1 VAPTLGTPAD
11 KKAHEPEER
20 TPEKIQE
27 REKQPKSNNSTSN
40 ARPQNDTGKGPSA
53 TKANTST
60 TKPRRSMSVGDRLSP
75 VGASN
80 TSRPGPASHPARL
93 DWPGSKY
100 APSAEGNRSVGDD
113 YEYREVEEVHQ
124 QGQQGPATSTYKMY
138 RNGKALIAVRDA
150 FPKLLHLSGKADTED
165 LPVSELQSNTSRYS
179 SMELV
184 LNRQG
189 NQIYYWTF
197 SLGSSDGRGGK
208 NTSAYFR
215 DTPGVF
221 NSRNGQEDIEA
232 ENRAERRKQSTS
244 KVDKKLR
251 EREKAEMQKK
261 KVYEDQ
267 SLVILLYNE
276 QVIGSFFGNALQ
288 LSVIGLYATIVIT
301 IGRFIRIIFDRI
313 SQRVMYEELPNTK
326 QLFEICGG
334 IFIAQQEGDLVREKQ
349 LYDLLILM
357 YRSPEALIKIT
368 GTRLQHKEEDDSS
381 VIDSAESTSK
391 GSSFSDRKK

>member
-1 VAPTLGTPAD
+1 
-11 KKAHEPEER
+11 
-20 TPEKIQE
+20 
-27 REKQPKSNNSTSN
+27 
-40 ARPQNDTGKGPSA
+40 
-53 TKANTST
+53 
-60 TKPRRSMSVGDRLSP
+60 
-75 VGASN
+75 
-80 TSRPGPASHPARL
+80 
-93 DWPGSKY
+93 
-100 APSAEGNRSVGDD
+100 
-113 YEYREVEEVHQ
+113 
-124 QGQQGPATSTYKMY
+124 MY
-138 RNGKALIAVRDA
+138 RNGKALIAVKDA
-150 FPKLLHLSGKADTED
+150 FPKLLHLNGKADTED
-165 LPVSELQSNTSRYS
+165 LPVSELQSNTSKYS

-215 DTPGVF
+215 DTPGIF
-221 NSRNGQEDIEA
+221 NSRNTQEEIEA

-261 KVYEDQ
+261 KVYDDQ

-326 QLFEICGG
+326 QLFELCGG
-334 IFIAQQEGDLVREKQ
+334 IFIA
-349 LYDLLILM
+349 
-357 YRSPEALIKIT
+357 
-368 GTRLQHKEEDDSS
+368 
-381 VIDSAESTSK
+381 
-391 GSSFSDRKK
+391 

>member
-1 VAPTLGTPAD
+1 MA
-11 KKAHEPEER
+11 
-20 TPEKIQE
+20 I
-27 REKQPKSNNSTSN
+27 
-40 ARPQNDTGKGPSA
+40 
-53 TKANTST
+53 
-60 TKPRRSMSVGDRLSP
+60 
-75 VGASN
+75 
-80 TSRPGPASHPARL
+80 
-93 DWPGSKY
+93 
-100 APSAEGNRSVGDD
+100 EGNRSSGDD
-113 YEYREVEEVHQ
+113 YEYREVEEVNQQHQ
-124 QGQQGPATSTYKMY
+124 AGPGTSTYRMY
-138 RNGKALIAVRDA
+138 RNGKALIAVKDA
-150 FPKLLHLSGKADTED
+150 FPKLLHLSGNADTED
-165 LPVSELQSNTSRYS
+165 LPVSELQSNTTKYS

-208 NTSAYFR
+208 NMSAYFR

-221 NSRNGQEDIEA
+221 NSRNTQEEIEA

-251 EREKAEMQKK
+251 EKEKAEMQKK
-261 KVYEDQ
+261 KVYDDQ

-368 GTRLQHKEEDDSS
+368 GTRQQHKEEDDTTVSG
-381 VIDSAESTSK
+381 STEPSSK
-391 GSSFSDRKK
+391 GSSFSESSKKAN